1 MSRPLQIIRENPLTV
16 SLVIVAAGLMLGAVL
31 GGSLG
36 CYLYSHHMSFLHEG
50 ARPVC
55 GESPVIL
62 WGGIVSGAFIGASCG
77 LLAVILIYIGGR
89 CTRFISLLGAALS
102 VTGFSI
108 YATQQGRGFEN
119 YLFTGA
125 FMALGGF
132 ALGSFIGLV
141 LDLLKAKGRI

>member
-1 MSRPLQIIRENPLTV
+1 MNRLAQLIREAPLTV
-16 SLVIVAAGLMLGAVL
+16 SMVIVATGFTLGAVL

-50 ARPVC
+50 ARPAC

-62 WGGIVSGAFIGASCG
+62 WGGLVSGASIGASCG

-89 CTRFISLLGAALS
+89 YTRSFSLLGAALS
-102 VTGFSI
+102 VIGFSI
-108 YATQQGRGFEN
+108 YATQQGRGFES

-125 FMALGGF
+125 FIALGGF
-132 ALGSFIGLV
+132 ALGALIGLV